1 MPVRF
6 TTGEG
11 WVFDTAEE
19 AAAFYRYISTKN
31 GAAALVRPERKN
43 GVDEPDDTPPARLPD
58 SAKQL
63 IDILLKNPDGVPGRT
78 LAQAIGIE
86 PKGVGSIMGT
96 ISRWGESHQLTRKE
110 MIIKKRARDSDTGKS
125 IRILK
130 LTNSFRKELAGGA
143 FDELS

>member
-1 MPVRF
+1 
-6 TTGEG
+6 
-11 WVFDTAEE
+11 
-19 AAAFYRYISTKN
+19 
-31 GAAALVRPERKN
+31 
-43 GVDEPDDTPPARLPD
+43 
-58 SAKQL
+58 
-63 IDILLKNPDGVPGRT
+63 
-78 LAQAIGIE
+78 
-86 PKGVGSIMGT
+86 MGT